1 MNDPTSEVRNSR
13 WPLVAI
19 IVALVLW
26 GLLLALGAY
35 WSPSGENAGHDRRKL
50 WVVAA
55 TTGGF
60 LAMWA
65 LALWLGNRGQRK
77 LHAKMHEKRDSA
89 SKQ

>member
-19 IVALVLW
+19 ISALMLW

-35 WSPSGENAGHDRRKL
+35 WAPAGEQAGHDRRKL
-50 WVVAA
+50 WVVTA

-65 LALWLGNRGQRK
+65 LALWLGHRRQRRLRGNR
-77 LHAKMHEKRDSA
+77 EKN
-89 SKQ
+89 KPLK